1 MITKFLY
8 SPDIVVIGDD
18 ADDDW
23 DQCALLAMGP
33 PNPCSADE
41 DMNFDQIPAQLM
53 LVVALPKFHQLPQSA
68 MKMEKQGARKRRGF
82 SMARLRICQALFRQI
97 KYRSSFRCSR

>member
-1 MITKFLY
+1 M
-8 SPDIVVIGDD
+8 IGDD

-23 DQCALLAMGP
+23 DQCALPGDGTI

-53 LVVALPKFHQLPQSA
+53 LVVALPKFHRVPQST
-68 MKMEKQGARKRRGF
+68 MKMEK
-82 SMARLRICQALFRQI
+82 
-97 KYRSSFRCSR
+97 